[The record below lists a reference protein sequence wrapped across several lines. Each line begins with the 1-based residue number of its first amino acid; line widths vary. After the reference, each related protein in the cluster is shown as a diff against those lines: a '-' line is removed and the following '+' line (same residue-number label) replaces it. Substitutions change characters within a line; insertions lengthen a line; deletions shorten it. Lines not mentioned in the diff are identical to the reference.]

1 MPPTRPTPRAA
12 NAEPAKTDADEP
24 AFRRLIDDV
33 ATVDEC
39 ARAPRIRAALQHED
53 GPERLLSPYA
63 FEAALGPLDA
73 AFVQALAFRLETAV
87 RREVATITGAT
98 LRRPGSS

>member
-1 MPPTRPTPRAA
+1 MPNRR
-12 NAEPAKTDADEP
+12 KTDTDEP

-33 ATVDEC
+33 ATADEC
-39 ARAPRIRAALQHED
+39 ARARAAIRAALQHED

-87 RREVATITGAT
+87 RRGRDDHRRDVATGRAPHKLS
-98 LRRPGSS
+98 LRRWRRL